1 MAILPSWLYEPL
13 PYVYASVG
21 AAATLST
28 DSIIGVIS
36 GVMLMSAG
44 IYIWY
49 LRFDYR
55 SILRA
60 RQERAD
66 WLRQQAEQ
74 RKRDKQTWLRDEAD
88 KIRKK
93 REQDDDF

>member
-1 MAILPSWLYEPL
+1 MATLPSWLYEPL

-21 AAATLST
+21 AVATLSM

-36 GVMLMSAG
+36 GVLLMSAG

-49 LRFDYR
+49 LRFDHR
-55 SILRA
+55 SIHKA

-66 WLRQQAEQ
+66 WLRQQAEK
-74 RKRDKQTWLRDEAD
+74 RKRNKQTWLRDEAD

-93 REQDDDF
+93 RELDDDF

>member
-1 MAILPSWLYEPL
+1 MATLPHWLYEPL

-21 AAATLST
+21 AFATVSM

-36 GVMLMSAG
+36 GILLMSAG

-49 LRFDYR
+49 MRFDYR
-55 SILRA
+55 SINKA
-60 RQERAD
+60 KQERAN
-66 WLRQQAEQ
+66 WLRQQAQQ
-74 RKRDKQTWLRDEAD
+74 RKHDKQTWLRDEAD